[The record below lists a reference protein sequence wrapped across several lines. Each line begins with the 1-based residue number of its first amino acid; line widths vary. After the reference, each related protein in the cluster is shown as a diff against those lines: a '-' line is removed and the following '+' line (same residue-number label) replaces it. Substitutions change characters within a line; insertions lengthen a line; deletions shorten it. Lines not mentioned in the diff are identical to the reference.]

1 MRGGARDQR
10 LMRAGPGDAGSTLAG
25 GKGGRPLVRVGCSVQ
40 RAKPLGPLPASPHQ
54 PCDPDR
60 SVTLLHLVSKPSNS
74 AAAILP
80 QSQSLESGTE
90 WAVEQAARAWLLVRV
105 LGACWVPAPRGS

>member
-1 MRGGARDQR
+1 MGKSSVLKAEASPLPVCSFGSDTKKRGARGLLLSCGEPR
-10 LMRAGPGDAGSTLAG
+10 E
-25 GKGGRPLVRVGCSVQ
+25 GCSVQ

-90 WAVEQAARAWLLVRV
+90 
-105 LGACWVPAPRGS
+105 